1 MHARRACI
9 DPHKERKRR
18 SKVRWI
24 DYDLH
29 WDVSCPGGGHLKSL
43 ISDQSRNFSWREREK
58 KGNESL
64 TGRAQWL
71 ALGGDGKRARRKGYS
86 LEEEG
91 EGGETSNTGECVG
104 RARRGE
110 DER

>member
-58 KGNESL
+58 K
-64 TGRAQWL
+64 
-71 ALGGDGKRARRKGYS
+71 RKGIVNW
-86 LEEEG
+86 
-91 EGGETSNTGECVG
+91 TRTM
-104 RARRGE
+104 ARIRRRWKE
-110 DER
+110 SEA

>member
-9 DPHKERKRR
+9 DPHKERRRR

-24 DYDLH
+24 DYNLH

-58 KGNESL
+58 K
-64 TGRAQWL
+64 
-71 ALGGDGKRARRKGYS
+71 RKGIVNWS
-86 LEEEG
+86 R
-91 EGGETSNTGECVG
+91 TM
-104 RARRGE
+104 ARIRRRWKE
-110 DER
+110 SEA

>member
-9 DPHKERKRR
+9 DPHKERRRR

-58 KGNESL
+58 K
-64 TGRAQWL
+64 
-71 ALGGDGKRARRKGYS
+71 RKGIVNWS
-86 LEEEG
+86 R
-91 EGGETSNTGECVG
+91 TM
-104 RARRGE
+104 ARIRRRWKE
-110 DER
+110 SEA

>member
-58 KGNESL
+58 K
-64 TGRAQWL
+64 
-71 ALGGDGKRARRKGYS
+71 RKGIVNWS
-86 LEEEG
+86 R
-91 EGGETSNTGECVG
+91 TM
-104 RARRGE
+104 ARIRRRWKE
-110 DER
+110 SEA

>member
-1 MHARRACI
+1 MDRL
-9 DPHKERKRR
+9 R
-18 SKVRWI
+18 SPLGCVVPRGWAFKV
-24 DYDLH
+24 
-29 WDVSCPGGGHLKSL
+29 P
-43 ISDQSRNFSWREREK
+43 NFRSIKKLFVEREREK
-58 KGNESL
+58 KGKESL

-91 EGGETSNTGECVG
+91 GETSNTGECVG